1 MWDTIWSDISL
12 QKVKN
17 SKWRQ
22 KVVDGRQKRGH
33 MSSKVGLSCISS
45 QVQDIFRFH
54 LKIWWTYDTKFEW
67 NTFVGFMIQNRK
79 ILRTLNTKYK
89 ELEAVWYKVWVKWM
103 IILVGE
109 TVTWPL
115 PEQIIERSSRKIN
128 ILQASFALHFI
139 NWKSCT
145 QIQICIWVITT
156 AEVAEM
162 HIKTFLL
169 LFCFN

>member
-1 MWDTIWSDISL
+1 MET
-12 QKVKN
+12 KMEAKE
-17 SKWRQ
+17 
-22 KVVDGRQKRGH
+22 GTH
-33 MSSKVGLSCISS
+33 FSKVGLSCVSS

-67 NTFVGFMIQNRK
+67 NTFVGFMIENLK
-79 ILRTLNTKYK
+79 ILRTPNTKNK

-145 QIQICIWVITT
+145 QIQICNSSDHDCWSCRNAYQDFFVVVLFQLKSFSKKYKYISI
-156 AEVAEM
+156 
-162 HIKTFLL
+162 LL
-169 LFCFN
+169 K

>member
-33 MSSKVGLSCISS
+33 MSSKVGLSCFSS

-54 LKIWWTYDTKFEW
+54 LLIWRTYDTKYER
-67 NTFVGFMIQNRK
+67 NTFVGFMIQNLK
-79 ILRTLNTKYK
+79 ILRTLNTKCK

-115 PEQIIERSSRKIN
+115 PEQIMERSSRKIKY
-128 ILQASFALHFI
+128 IASEL
-139 NWKSCT
+139 CT
-145 QIQICIWVITT
+145 LLIESPVHRFKYAIRVIAT

-162 HIKTFLL
+162 HIKTFSF